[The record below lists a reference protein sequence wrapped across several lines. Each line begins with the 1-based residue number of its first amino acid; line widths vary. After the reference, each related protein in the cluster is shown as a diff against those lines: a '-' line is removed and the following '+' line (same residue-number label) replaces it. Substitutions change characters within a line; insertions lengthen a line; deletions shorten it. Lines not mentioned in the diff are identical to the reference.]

1 LPRVLSGLL
10 GAVGVTLR
18 LHQSAAAP
26 ESEGSGPDIDR
37 TNCLQQD
44 GTMQEPC
51 FALISS
57 QSCRL
62 ATVSTLCA
70 VLAACGGTVGGTDG
84 AAIVRTAD
92 AAINSTGGGSTSITQ
107 SGDTATPSL
116 PSTTSGSTTSGST
129 TSGSNTSG
137 SNTSGSTTSGSTTSG
152 STTSGSSSTSSSLK
166 SVTLEWNANVEPDLA
181 GYRVYYGSR
190 SGSYMQPKGNGLD
203 SGRVTSYTIAGLP
216 VGATYYIAITA
227 YDAAGNESG
236 YSSEVATI
244 VR

>member
-1 LPRVLSGLL
+1 
-10 GAVGVTLR
+10 
-18 LHQSAAAP
+18 
-26 ESEGSGPDIDR
+26 
-37 TNCLQQD
+37 
-44 GTMQEPC
+44 MQEAC

-62 ATVSTLCA
+62 ATLSTLCA

-116 PSTTSGSTTSGST
+116 PSTTSGS
-129 TSGSNTSG
+129 N
-137 SNTSGSTTSGSTTSG
+137 TSG

-190 SGSYMQPKGNGLD
+190 SGSYVQPKGNGLD

-216 VGATYYIAITA
+216 VGVTYYIAITA

-236 YSSEVATI
+236 YSSEVAAI